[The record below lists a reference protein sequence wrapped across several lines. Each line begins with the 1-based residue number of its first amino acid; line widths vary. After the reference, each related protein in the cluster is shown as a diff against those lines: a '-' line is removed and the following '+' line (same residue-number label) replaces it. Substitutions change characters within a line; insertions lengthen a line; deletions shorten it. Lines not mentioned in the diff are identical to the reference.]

1 MSGKRCSMEAPVR
14 GRTYLLPLPRLREA
28 WFAAALLATPAQATT
43 VADVLAAQAALQVP
57 GGMDEAGWRAYR
69 IANEPAL
76 QRAHAVL
83 ATAHAVEETVLAT
96 AQAAFAQYGAVL
108 LCNYDEETR
117 PGFPELVEQFV
128 ADGAARHG
136 LPVAEARPR
145 LLQADIEEMLPAVLL
160 ARYRCPPAASGSNV
174 PGSPPRPAAPR

>member
-1 MSGKRCSMEAPVR
+1 MGAPVR

-57 GGMDEAGWRAYR
+57 AGMDEAAWRAYR

-96 AQAAFAQYGAVL
+96 AQAAFSQYGAVL

-136 LPVAEARPR
+136 MPVAEARPR

-160 ARYRCPPAASGSNV
+160 ARYRCPPAASAGSTV
-174 PGSPPRPAAPR
+174 PGSPPRLAAPR